1 MFIEWTIRPAI
12 SSSGTSRGH
21 FYLPINGHDLAT
33 NERHWMAF
41 RIDRAEKK
49 NSYNNLI
56 LQELFVFYRRLA
68 YLSVI
73 QLGL

>member
-1 MFIEWTIRPAI
+1 
-12 SSSGTSRGH
+12 
-21 FYLPINGHDLAT
+21 
-33 NERHWMAF
+33 MAF

-73 QLGL
+73 QLGLWTKRYFFLNISAFRIFGFAAVTF

>member
-1 MFIEWTIRPAI
+1 MFIGWTIMACDQPFRDFTWA
-12 SSSGTSRGH
+12 